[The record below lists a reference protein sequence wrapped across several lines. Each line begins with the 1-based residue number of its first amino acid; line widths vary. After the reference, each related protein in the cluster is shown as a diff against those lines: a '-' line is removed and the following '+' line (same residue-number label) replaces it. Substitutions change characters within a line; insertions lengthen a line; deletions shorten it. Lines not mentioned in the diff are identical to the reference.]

1 MTIRRLLIA
10 LSCTALLGGA
20 AAFLTGAVGLVETHG
35 NSMAPRI
42 NAADLVLVHASNT
55 YRVGDVVAYTSPELG
70 QVVLHRVVSIHDNGT
85 YTLRGDH
92 NTFDDPEQPTEQQ
105 FIGKELLHVPAG
117 GIWIDR
123 LTSPIALGILAFAV
137 LAAGGTA
144 ANARPRSTKRTK
156 RTPMAQHA
164 ATTRSARTASSWP
177 ARWRTIVA
185 VAAATLCIGLALGV
199 MSWTRP
205 TASIATNADPTAR
218 TVTFAYRADV
228 PPSPAYDDTRV
239 SAPDPIFRRLTD
251 KVNIRYTYRG
261 EPGTV
266 SVAGELSTPS
276 GWHST
281 VPLQPPVTFNEPEH
295 AATVPVDLD
304 RLERHAHAAADAIG
318 IPATQIDIAI
328 VPTITTEDGGTF
340 EPELRFALTP
350 LQLSLVGGPSTL
362 EAVDPTTTQSPDPAQ
377 SAQGTFALAG
387 YEVRVASVRT
397 ASVALIVGSLAL
409 LCLVG
414 LISTRRTASEGAAIK
429 RRYASILLPVEPM
442 TSPPGRPIVDVT
454 DFAALA
460 KLSERYGLMVMYWNR
475 ANVDTFTVHDDGITY
490 RYRTSNGTGTGN
502 DVECAIATAATAA
515 HHSGPLRTGI

>member
-1 MTIRRLLIA
+1 MTMRRLLIA
-10 LSCTALLGGA
+10 LSCTALLGGVVA
-20 AAFLTGAVGLVETHG
+20 LLTGAVAMVETHG

-70 QVVLHRVVSIHDNGT
+70 QVVLHRVVSIHDDGR

-123 LTSPIALGILAFAV
+123 LTSPIALGIVAFAV

-144 ANARPRSTKRTK
+144 TNARRRGTKRRR

-164 ATTRSARTASSWP
+164 APTRSARTASSWP
-177 ARWRTIVA
+177 PRWRTTMA
-185 VAAATLCIGLALGV
+185 VAAATLSIGLALGV

-205 TASIATNADPTAR
+205 TASIATPAEPTAR
-218 TVTFAYRADV
+218 TVTFTYQADV

-239 SAPDPIFRRLTD
+239 TAPDPIFRRLTD
-251 KVNIRYTYRG
+251 KVNIRYAYRG

-295 AATVPVDLD
+295 TATIPVDLE
-304 RLERHAHAAADAIG
+304 RLERQAHAAAAAIG

-340 EPELRFALTP
+340 APELRFALTP
-350 LQLSLVGGPSTL
+350 LQLSLIGGPSTL
-362 EAVDPTTTQSPDPAQ
+362 EAVDPTTTRSPDSPQ
-377 SAQGTFALAG
+377 SAQGTLQLAG
-387 YEVRVASVRT
+387 YELPVASART
-397 ASVALIVGSLAL
+397 ASVALIVGPLAL
-409 LCLVG
+409 LCLAG

-454 DFAALA
+454 DFTALA
-460 KLSERYGLMVMYWNR
+460 KLSERYGLMVMHWTR

-490 RYRTSNGTGTGN
+490 RYRTSTGTGTGTGN
-502 DVECAIATAATAA
+502 DVGSAIDTAASAA
-515 HHSGPLRTGI
+515 HPARTLS